1 MSLISLQKITLL
13 DGVTTAA
20 AGSSFS
26 VERSKGWTFTI
37 ASSSVTSGAT
47 VDVEAYI
54 GTGVNPWRVIHSETV
69 AADGNVVVRDDHG
82 HYEKIRGNVSA
93 RTDGTYSVFATGTTA
108 SL

>member
-1 MSLISLQKITLL
+1 MLKSLQKITLL

-26 VERSKGWTFTI
+26 VERAKGWTYTI
-37 ASSSVTSGAT
+37 ASSSVTTGAT

-54 GTGVNPWRVIHSETV
+54 GSAWRVIHSEAVT
-69 AADGNVVVRDDHG
+69 ANGNVNVRDDHG
-82 HYEKIRGNVSA
+82 HYEKIRGNVSS
-93 RTDGTYSVFATGTTA
+93 RTDGTYSVFATGTVE

>member
-20 AGSSFS
+20 AGSEFS

-54 GTGVNPWRVIHSETV
+54 GSGWRVVHSETV
-69 AADGNVVVRDDHG
+69 TADGNVVVRDDHG

>member
-1 MSLISLQKITLL
+1 MSLLSLQKITLL
-13 DGVTTAA
+13 SAVSATG

-37 ASSSVTSGAT
+37 ASSAVTSGGT

-54 GTGVNPWRVIHSETV
+54 GGGWRVIHSEAVT
-69 AADGNVVVRDDHG
+69 ANGNVTVRDDHG

-93 RTDGTYSVFATGTTA
+93 RTDGTYSVFITGTSA

>member
-20 AGSSFS
+20 AGSEFS

-37 ASSSVTSGAT
+37 ASSSTTSGAT

-54 GTGVNPWRVIHSETV
+54 GSGWRVVHSETV
-69 AADGNVVVRDDHG
+69 TADGNVVVRDDHG

>member
-26 VERSKGWTFTI
+26 VERSKGWTYTI
-37 ASSSVTSGAT
+37 ASSSVTTGAT

-54 GTGVNPWRVIHSETV
+54 GSAWRVIHSEAVT
-69 AADGNVVVRDDHG
+69 ADGNVNIRDDHG
-82 HYEKIRGNVSA
+82 HYEKIRGNVST
-93 RTDGTYSVFATGTTA
+93 RTDGTYSVFATGSVE

>member
-1 MSLISLQKITLL
+1 MLKSLQKITLL

-26 VERSKGWTFTI
+26 VERAKGWTYTI
-37 ASSSVTSGAT
+37 ASSSVTTGAT

-54 GTGVNPWRVIHSETV
+54 GSAWRVIHSEAVT
-69 AADGNVVVRDDHG
+69 ANGNVNVRDDHG
-82 HYEKIRGNVSA
+82 HYEKIRGNVSSLS
-93 RTDGTYSVFATGTTA
+93 DGTYSVFATGTVE

>member
-20 AGSSFS
+20 AGSEFS

-54 GTGVNPWRVIHSETV
+54 GSGWRVVHSETV
-69 AADGNVVVRDDHG
+69 TADGNVVVRDDHG

-93 RTDGTYSVFATGTTA
+93 YTDGTYSVFATGTTA

>member
-13 DGVTTAA
+13 SGVTAAA

-37 ASSSVTSGAT
+37 SSSSVTSGGT

-54 GTGVNPWRVIHSETV
+54 GGDWRVVHSEAVT
-69 AADGNVVVRDDHG
+69 ANGNVVVRDDHG
-82 HYEKIRGNVSA
+82 HYEKIRGNLSA
-93 RTDGTYSVFATGTTA
+93 RTDGTYSVFATGSVA

>member
-37 ASSSVTSGAT
+37 AASSVTSGAT

-54 GTGVNPWRVIHSETV
+54 GAAWRVVHSEAVT
-69 AADGNVVVRDDHG
+69 ANGNVVIRDDHG
-82 HYEKIRGNVSA
+82 HYEKIRGDVAA

>member
-1 MSLISLQKITLL
+1 MLKSLQKITLL
-13 DGVTTAA
+13 NGVSAA
-20 AGSSFS
+20 GAGSSFS
-26 VERSKGWTFTI
+26 VERSKGWTFAI

-54 GTGVNPWRVIHSETV
+54 GSAWRVIHSEAVT
-69 AADGNVVVRDDHG
+69 ANGNVLIRDDHG

-93 RTDGTYSVFATGTTA
+93 RTDGTYSVYADGSTD